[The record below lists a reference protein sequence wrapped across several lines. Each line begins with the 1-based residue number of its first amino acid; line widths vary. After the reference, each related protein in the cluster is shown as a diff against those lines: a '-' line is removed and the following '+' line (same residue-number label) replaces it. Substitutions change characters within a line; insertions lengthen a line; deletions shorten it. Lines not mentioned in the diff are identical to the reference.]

1 MTSEDINSGKAP
13 EQTLNSLIDNI
24 LSERGLDTLSDRTS
38 VGGFLPSGV
47 SAIDDLV
54 GGFPRESI
62 TEIYS
67 RPGCIDGDMMV
78 SVRGEGWS
86 KGTVHSLK
94 LSTLFKRFHGQ
105 KYRGHHGIDRSGEIL
120 YARSLDESS
129 GEMGWSRIVDV
140 IDSGIKEVYELEF
153 ASGRILRATPDHL
166 VWTDCGWAEVGSL
179 SIGDCVGYNPT
190 LPVATGK
197 KKKPYDHE
205 ISVKYHPSAPRHVV
219 NGCTYYRMAEYR
231 FIYEAKMNGMSLDE
245 YVNLLNNYDG
255 RKIWTIPKGYHIDH
269 INGDHSD
276 NRIDNLQ
283 MLSVV
288 EHGIKHT
295 ESALK
300 QIAHKPEFDE
310 IVSVK
315 SAGERHVYDVSCDGN
330 HSFLANRYIVH
341 NCGKTTLMMY
351 VAETQ
356 NYRTLYIDAE
366 HRYRNETN
374 GNIVVLSENIVENIE
389 AIVNDALDSQSFDL
403 IVVDSV
409 ASMVPQ
415 KFFDDEYANDMGLK
429 ARAMAMWMQRVPGH
443 LRASNGTALVFIN
456 QMRDTMNAFGIK
468 TFTPGGH
475 ALTYA
480 CSLRLELQ
488 SPKAN
493 DIMRNGVKVGQK
505 VLFKVTKNTQG
516 PDRLEGEY
524 KAIFNE
530 GKVQI
535 DSVKKTVA
543 TAKNK

>member
-38 VGGFLPSGV
+38 VGGFLPTGV

-54 GGFPRESI
+54 GGLPRESI

-67 RPGCIDGDMMV
+67 RPGV
-78 SVRGEGWS
+78 
-86 KGTVHSLK
+86 
-94 LSTLFKRFHGQ
+94 
-105 KYRGHHGIDRSGEIL
+105 
-120 YARSLDESS
+120 
-129 GEMGWSRIVDV
+129 
-140 IDSGIKEVYELEF
+140 
-153 ASGRILRATPDHL
+153 
-166 VWTDCGWAEVGSL
+166 
-179 SIGDCVGYNPT
+179 
-190 LPVATGK
+190 
-197 KKKPYDHE
+197 
-205 ISVKYHPSAPRHVV
+205 
-219 NGCTYYRMAEYR
+219 
-231 FIYEAKMNGMSLDE
+231 
-245 YVNLLNNYDG
+245 
-255 RKIWTIPKGYHIDH
+255 
-269 INGDHSD
+269 
-276 NRIDNLQ
+276 
-283 MLSVV
+283 
-288 EHGIKHT
+288 
-295 ESALK
+295 
-300 QIAHKPEFDE
+300 
-310 IVSVK
+310 
-315 SAGERHVYDVSCDGN
+315 
-330 HSFLANRYIVH
+330 
-341 NCGKTTLMMY
+341 GKTTLMMY

-389 AIVNDALDSQSFDL
+389 AIVNDALDSHEFDL

-543 TAKNK
+543 TNKDK